1 MPCKQNL
8 NVPESWRSGI
18 GPLYMIEKPPFTID
32 TPGAPEVEGETKP
45 RRNPKAK
52 DGLLDRPSPDIDTVF
67 ALVKSS
73 AEEHT
78 GERCIGTRKLIQV
91 HEETKKVPKNV
102 NGKTEMV
109 DKKWQYFEL
118 SDYSFM
124 TYGEYNTHLLH
135 LASGLRELGLEKGDK
150 VHMFAS
156 TSPNWLALSHACS
169 SQTFTI
175 VTAYDTLGSSGVEHT
190 LVQSEPKVMYTDPHL
205 LKTAAG
211 ALKKAESVTIVIYND
226 KSLSNPTPQSDI
238 DAFKSSNPHL
248 TVLSVSELASLGEE
262 NPYQPAPPTPE
273 DTYCIMYTSG
283 STGLPKGVSVTHES
297 FVAAVAGLVGVIGD
311 SVSPEEVIL
320 AYLPLAHIF
329 EMVVE
334 NLVLFFGATLGYGS
348 SRTLSDQNVRNCLGD
363 MRTLRPSILVG
374 VPQVWETIKKG
385 VMSRVSN
392 GSLLVR
398 SLFWGAFN
406 TKSFLVQHNLPGQ
419 TIFDSA
425 IFGQVRHMTGGR
437 LRFIIN
443 GASGISKETAHFL
456 SMIMAPMVTG
466 YGLTETCGNGA
477 LGSPQQF
484 TLSGSCGPVTPAIEC
499 KLVSIPDLN
508 YSTSTT
514 PPQGEIWLRGKP
526 VLKEYYKN
534 PEETAKAV
542 TPDGWFKTGD
552 IGEFDNVGH
561 LKIIDRV
568 KNLVKLQGGEYIAL
582 EKLES
587 VYRSARAVQ
596 NLMVH
601 GDSEHPRPLAIIFV
615 NEPVLK
621 EIAGELGV
629 TAQLDRD
636 LLSNATVKD
645 AVLKDLLAQAK
656 GAGLSGLEM
665 VSGVVLTDEEWTPQN
680 VSYIDPPPTLS
691 ECEGGR
697 AWRSSQQLS
706 ITMRLTHCFLPRTGP
721 RNGDAEDQQEGL
733 AREVQEGDRPGFQVL
748 ICSLL
753 HIRHNFAQEKKKDGL
768 EERTMHFHL
777 QCRTSAVHSDDRV
790 N

>member
-8 NVPESWRSGI
+8 DVPESWRSGI
-18 GPLYMIEKPPFTID
+18 GPLYMIEQPPFTID
-32 TPGAPEVEGETKP
+32 IPGAPEVEGETKP

-52 DGLLDRPSPDIDTVF
+52 DGLFDRPSPDIDTVY

-73 AEEHT
+73 AEDHA
-78 GERCIGTRKLIQV
+78 GDRCIGTRKLIQI

-118 SDYSFM
+118 SDYAYM
-124 TYGEYNTHLLH
+124 TYGEYNAHMLN

-156 TSPNWLALSHACS
+156 TSANWLAMSHACS

-175 VTAYDTLGSSGVEHT
+175 VTAYDTLGPAGVQHT
-190 LVQSEPKVMYTDPHL
+190 LVQSEPKVMFTDPHL

-211 ALKKAESVTIVIYND
+211 ALEKAESVKIVIYND
-226 KSLSNPTPQSDI
+226 KAIGQPVTQSEI
-238 DAFKSSNPHL
+238 DAFKSSHSHL
-248 TVLSVSELASLGEE
+248 TVMSASELASLGED
-262 NPYQPAPPTPE
+262 NPYQPMPPTPE

-283 STGLPKGVSVTHES
+283 STGPPKGVSVTHGG

-348 SRTLSDQNVRNCLGD
+348 SRTLSDLNVRHCLGD

-385 VMSRVSN
+385 VISKVGSS
-392 GSLLVR
+392 SLLVR
-398 SLFWGAFN
+398 AAFWGAFN

-425 IFGQVRHMTGGR
+425 IFGKVRHMTGGR

-456 SMIMAPMVTG
+456 SMIMAPMITG

-499 KLVSIPDLN
+499 KLVSIPELN

-534 PEETAKAV
+534 PEETEKAV

-552 IGEFDNVGH
+552 IGEFDHLGH

-596 NLMVH
+596 NIMVH
-601 GDSEHPRPLAIIFV
+601 GDSEHPRPIAVIFV
-615 NEPVLK
+615 NEPVIK
-621 EIAGELGV
+621 DIAKELGV
-629 TAQLDRD
+629 EVKLDHE
-636 LLSNATVKD
+636 LMSNAAVKD
-645 AVLKDLLAQAK
+645 AVLKDLLAQGK
-656 GAGLSGLEM
+656 GAGLTGLET
-665 VSGVVLTDEEWTPQN
+665 VCGVVLTDEEWTPQN
-680 VSYIDPPPTLS
+680 GLVTATQKINR
-691 ECEGGR
+691 R
-697 AWRSSQQLS
+697 AV
-706 ITMRLTHCFLPRTGP
+706 
-721 RNGDAEDQQEGL
+721 
-733 AREVQEGDRPGFQVL
+733 REKYQKE
-748 ICSLL
+748 I
-753 HIRHNFAQEKKKDGL
+753 EKAFK
-768 EERTMHFHL
+768 
-777 QCRTSAVHSDDRV
+777 S
-790 N
+790 